1 MDPPPQRGRSRY
13 GGGGGSSWQQFPFV
27 VDPTEAPGAAA
38 VRAFFPAPGGEP
50 PPPSGDRAAP
60 GHQQQRYGRGEIS
73 LGHGQGMHHHR
84 YHQFGVEG
92 KRDAGP
98 SAAAPLPRHSSSPPE
113 FFSSPVV
120 DNGKCVPLLYC
131 CLLHTR
137 NNYSKL
143 DPNRALLFIG
153 LDSHDS

>member
-73 LGHGQGMHHHR
+73 LGHGQGTMHHR

-113 FFSSPVV
+113 FFSSPVMHH
-120 DNGKCVPLLYC
+120 GKCASLLYC
-131 CLLHTR
+131 CLFLSCLSIRT
-137 NNYSKL
+137 NYST
-143 DPNRALLFIG
+143 PNRARCSLLA
-153 LDSHDS
+153 